1 MKMSCVDKDNSQ
13 TNVKHITHELVV
25 MYVDMYV
32 HAHINYLSGKRAY
45 LLDRFVGVVYV

>member
-1 MKMSCVDKDNSQ
+1 MEISWVGKDNSQ

-32 HAHINYLSGKRAY
+32 HANFNYLSGKRAY
-45 LLDRFVGVVYV
+45 LLERRVGTVYV